1 MDKKRGWIGSG
12 SEASSGIP
20 RGSFTRVIIAAITG
34 PRGCHPGLQTM
45 GLPTESYYVLLMTR
59 FIYDIHGV
67 YTAYTRRIPDAWLD
81 LKQDG
86 PGGFITEIIESTP
99 AFLNFVTERLLKIRL
114 STMRRDVF
122 QAIADP
128 TRREIINLLAH
139 QALNLN
145 AIADNFDI
153 SRPAVSKHIR
163 ILTECGLLMI
173 TQQGRE
179 RYCKA
184 NLQKLQEV
192 AEWTEQFKSFWMQ
205 KLDALEDFLEK
216 EKKESG
222 KK

>member
-1 MDKKRGWIGSG
+1 M
-12 SEASSGIP
+12 EA
-20 RGSFTRVIIAAITG
+20 
-34 PRGCHPGLQTM
+34 
-45 GLPTESYYVLLMTR
+45 
-59 FIYDIHGV
+59 
-67 YTAYTRRIPDAWLD
+67 
-81 LKQDG
+81 
-86 PGGFITEIIESTP
+86 IESTL

-139 QALNLN
+139 QTLNLN

-173 TQQGRE
+173 TRQGRE
-179 RYCKA
+179 RFCKA

-192 AEWTEQFKSFWMQ
+192 SDWTEQFKSFWIQ
-205 KLDALEDFLEK
+205 QLDALEDFLEK
-216 EKKESG
+216 EKTESG